1 DSRRRRSTNCS
12 TKSARPST
20 PSLEG
25 WPLPQE
31 GDSNGN
37 DKVGTQGIHHLAA
50 AQPDLYVRGG
60 IHGARSY
67 GTFSLLS
74 IHLRQQPPTEVLYAH
89 LHPIE
94 RCRSNRNDSPRPLP
108 DAHGGRSR
116 KSTASG
122 DELRRDGRHDAATG
136 RQAHPARAVAAGPP
150 ERLYDPLSGTATE
163 LYRRVL
169 EF

>member
-1 DSRRRRSTNCS
+1 RRSTNCS

-20 PSLEG
+20 PSLES

-31 GDSNGN
+31 GNSDGN

-67 GTFSLLS
+67 PALSLLS
-74 IHLRQQPPTEVLYAH
+74 VHLWQQPPTAVLHAH

-94 RCRSNRNDSPRPLP
+94 HCRSNRNEPPGQLP

-116 KSTASG
+116 NSTASG
-122 DELRRDGRHDAATG
+122 DERRRDGRHDAAT
-136 RQAHPARAVAAGPP
+136 
-150 ERLYDPLSGTATE
+150 
-163 LYRRVL
+163 
-169 EF
+169 